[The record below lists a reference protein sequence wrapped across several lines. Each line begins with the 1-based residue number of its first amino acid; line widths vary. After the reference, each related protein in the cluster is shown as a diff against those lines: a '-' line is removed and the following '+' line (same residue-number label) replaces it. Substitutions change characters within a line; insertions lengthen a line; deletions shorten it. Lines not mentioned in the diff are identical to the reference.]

1 LFKYN
6 IYLPVVVIR
15 VPPIAVVVG
24 VVPSDVVRL
33 MSGESHRIIVFTR
46 VVRLR
51 FIAATPFTY
60 GLSFLDINGNRHFV
74 RRSRRVVV
82 LRVTNKNN
90 LNNKKINLYFFH
102 YFF

>member
-1 LFKYN
+1 LFKHN

-15 VPPIAVVVG
+15 VPPIAVVMG

-60 GLSFLDINGNRHFV
+60 GLFFLGIDGNRHFV
-74 RRSRRVVV
+74 RRSRVV

-90 LNNKKINLYFFH
+90 LNNKKINLCFFH